1 MAHSTELTAER
12 PQSSHDPLNL
22 KDKALFRQQG
32 LIGGEWVSA
41 DSGGTLAV
49 NNPASGDKLGV
60 IPNMGSAETKRAIAA
75 ASAALPAWAA
85 RTAKERAGILRRWFD
100 LIVQNEADLATL
112 MTAEQGK
119 PLAESKGEI
128 AYAASFIEWFAEEG
142 KRLYGDVIPGH
153 QADKRILVLRQPVGV
168 VAAITPWNFP
178 SAMITRKAGPALAAG
193 CTMVL
198 KPATQTPFS
207 ALALAE
213 LAVRAGVPAGV
224 FNVVTGSASAI
235 GGEMTTNP
243 AVRKVTFTGSTEVGK
258 KLMVQCAGTVKK
270 LSLELGGNAP
280 FIVFDDADLDA
291 AVQGAI
297 ASKYRN
303 TGQTCVCANRL
314 LVQEG
319 VYDEF
324 ARKLSA
330 AVAKLR
336 VGDGL
341 KGATEQGPLIDE
353 KAVAKVEEHVA
364 DALAKGAKVLA
375 GGRRH
380 ALGGT
385 FYEPTILTGV
395 TPQMMV
401 AREETFGP
409 VAPLFKFKT
418 EAEAIKMANDTEFG
432 LAAYLYTRDLARS
445 WRVSEAIEY
454 GIVGLNT
461 GIISTEV
468 APFGGVK
475 ESGTGREGSKYGI
488 LDYTEI
494 KYVCV
499 GGVS

>member
-1 MAHSTELTAER
+1 MKL
-12 PQSSHDPLNL
+12 QDPT
-22 KDKALFRQQG
+22 LFKESGYIDGRWVG
-32 LIGGEWVSA
+32 ADGGGSLPVH
-41 DSGGTLAV
+41 
-49 NNPASGDKLGV
+49 NPATGSQLGV
-60 IPNMGSAETKRAIAA
+60 IPDMGTAETRRAIAA
-75 ASAALPAWAA
+75 AADALPPWAA
-85 RTAKERAGILRRWFD
+85 RTAKDRATILRRWFD
-100 LIVQNEADLATL
+100 LMIANQDDLAVL

-128 AYAASFIEWFAEEG
+128 TYAASFIEWFAEEG
-142 KRLYGDVIPGH
+142 KRLYGDIIPGH

-193 CTMVL
+193 CTMVC
-198 KPATQTPFS
+198 KPATQTPYS

-213 LAVRAGVPAGV
+213 LAHRAGIPKGV
-224 FNVVTGSASAI
+224 FNVVTGSATAI
-235 GGEMTTNP
+235 GGEMTRNP
-243 AVRKVTFTGSTEVGK
+243 KVRKVTFTGSTDVGK
-258 KLMVQCAGTVKK
+258 KLMSQCASTVKK

-314 LVQEG
+314 LVQDG
-319 VYDEF
+319 VYEAF
-324 ARKLSA
+324 TAKLA
-330 AVAKLR
+330 EAVGKLR

-341 KGATEQGPLIDE
+341 AGVTEQGPLIDA
-353 KAVAKVEEHVA
+353 KAVAKVEEHIA
-364 DALAKGAKVLA
+364 DALSKGAKVAL
-375 GGRRH
+375 GGKRH

-385 FYEPTILTGV
+385 FFQPTILTGV

-409 VAPLFKFKT
+409 LAPLFKFHS
-418 EAEAIKMANDTEFG
+418 EAEAIAMANDTEFG

-488 LDYTEI
+488 LDYTEM
-494 KYVCV
+494 KYICV

>member
-1 MAHSTELTAER
+1 MNLRDPDLMRESGYVDGRWIGAH
-12 PQSSHDPLNL
+12 
-22 KDKALFRQQG
+22 G
-32 LIGGEWVSA
+32 
-41 DSGGTLAV
+41 GGTLPV
-49 NNPASGDKLGV
+49 RNPATGETLGS
-60 IPNMGSAETKRAIAA
+60 IPNMGTAETREAIEAA
-75 ASAALPAWAA
+75 ARAYPAWAA
-85 RTAKERAGILRRWFD
+85 RTAKDRATIMRRWFD
-100 LIVQNEADLATL
+100 LMIANQEDLAVL

-119 PLAESKGEI
+119 PLAEAKGEI
-128 AYAASFIEWFAEEG
+128 VYAASFIEWFAEEG

-153 QADKRILVLRQPVGV
+153 QPDKRILVLRQPVGV

-193 CTMVL
+193 CTFVC
-198 KPATQTPFS
+198 KPATQTPYS
-207 ALALAE
+207 ALALAH
-213 LAVRAGVPAGV
+213 LADRAGIPPGV
-224 FNVVTGSASAI
+224 FNVVTGSAAQI
-235 GGEMTTNP
+235 GAEMTSNP
-243 AVRKVTFTGSTEVGK
+243 RVRKLTFTGSTEVGK
-258 KLMVQCAGTVKK
+258 KLMAQCAATMKK
-270 LSLELGGNAP
+270 ISMELGGNAP

-314 LVQEG
+314 LVQAG

-324 ARKLSA
+324 AKKLGA
-330 AVAKLR
+330 AVGALR
-336 VGDGL
+336 IGDGL
-341 KGATEQGPLIDE
+341 AGITDQGPLIDA
-353 KAVAKVEEHVA
+353 KALAKVEEHIA
-364 DALAKGAKVLA
+364 DALAKGAKLA
-375 GGRRH
+375 RGGKRH

-385 FYEPTILTGV
+385 FFEPTILTDV
-395 TPQMMV
+395 TPAMAV

-409 VAPLFKFKT
+409 VAPLFKFHT
-418 EAEAIKMANDTEFG
+418 EAEAIAMANDTEFG

-488 LDYTEI
+488 LDYTEL
-494 KYVCV
+494 KYLCV
-499 GGVS
+499 GGIT

>member
-1 MAHSTELTAER
+1 MKLK
-12 PQSSHDPLNL
+12 DPLL
-22 KDKALFRQQG
+22 LRELCFVD
-32 LIGGEWVSA
+32 GGWVPA
-41 DSGGTLAV
+41 ENGGTLAV
-49 NNPASGDKLGV
+49 HNPATSEKLGL
-60 IPNMGSAETKRAIAA
+60 IPNMGAAECRRAIACA
-75 ASAALPAWAA
+75 AAALPAWAA
-85 RTAKERAGILRRWFD
+85 RTAKDRAAALRRWFE
-100 LIVQNEADLATL
+100 LLLVHQEDLAML

-128 AYAASFIEWFAEEG
+128 VYAASFIEWFAEEA

-193 CTMVL
+193 CTMVC
-198 KPATQTPFS
+198 KPATQTPYS

-213 LAVRAGVPAGV
+213 LAERAGIPPGV
-224 FNVVTGSASAI
+224 FNVVTGSAAQI
-235 GGEMTTNP
+235 GGEMTSNP
-243 AVRKVTFTGSTEVGK
+243 LVRKVTFTGSTEIGK
-258 KLMVQCAGTVKK
+258 KLMAQCAGTMKK
-270 LSLELGGNAP
+270 ISMELGGNAP

-291 AVQGAI
+291 AVQGAL
-297 ASKYRN
+297 ASKFRN

-314 LVQEG
+314 LIQDG
-319 VYDEF
+319 VYEEF
-324 ARKLSA
+324 TKKLKS
-330 AVAKLR
+330 AVAQLR

-341 KGATEQGPLIDE
+341 AGITDQGPLIDA
-353 KAVAKVEEHVA
+353 KAVTKVEEHIA
-364 DALAKGAKVLA
+364 DAVAQGARVLL
-375 GGRRH
+375 GGKRH
-380 ALGGT
+380 ALGGS
-385 FYEPTILTGV
+385 FFEPTILTDV
-395 TPQMMV
+395 TPKMLV

-409 VAPLFKFKT
+409 VAPLFKFET
-418 EAEAIKMANDTEFG
+418 EAQAIGMANDTEFG
-432 LAAYLYTRDLARS
+432 LAAYIYTRDLARS
-445 WRVSEAIEY
+445 WRVSEALEY

-494 KYVCV
+494 KYICV